1 MIQNIINRIG
11 IDKILHV
18 LVCLV
23 LMLELQRFLPVWLA
37 FAVVM
42 TIGVVKEVYDKVTG
56 KGTPDWKD
64 IVADCIG
71 IILGLI

>member
-18 LVCLV
+18 LVSLV
-23 LMLELQRFLPVWLA
+23 LMLEFQRFLPVWGALTVVLA
-37 FAVVM
+37 
-42 TIGVVKEVYDKVTG
+42 IGIIKEVYDKMSG
-56 KGTPDWKD
+56 KGSPDWRD

-71 IILGLI
+71 IILGLV

>member
-18 LVCLV
+18 LVSLV
-23 LMLELQRFLPVWLA
+23 LMLEFQRFLPVWGALTVVLA
-37 FAVVM
+37 
-42 TIGVVKEVYDKVTG
+42 IGIIKEVYDKVSG
-56 KGTPDWKD
+56 KGTPDWRD

-71 IILGLI
+71 IILGLV

>member
-18 LVCLV
+18 LVSLV
-23 LMLELQRFLPVWLA
+23 LMLEFQRFLPVWGA
-37 FAVVM
+37 FTVVLV
-42 TIGVVKEVYDKVTG
+42 IGIIKEVYDKVSG
-56 KGTPDWKD
+56 KGTPDWRD

>member
-18 LVCLV
+18 LVSLV
-23 LMLELQRFLPVWLA
+23 LMLEFQRFLPVWGALTVVLA
-37 FAVVM
+37 
-42 TIGVVKEVYDKVTG
+42 IGIIKEVYDKVSG
-56 KGTPDWKD
+56 KGTPDWRD

>member
-18 LVCLV
+18 LVSLV
-23 LMLELQRFLPVWLA
+23 LMLEFQRFLPVWGALTVVLA
-37 FAVVM
+37 
-42 TIGVVKEVYDKVTG
+42 IGIIKEIYDKVSG
-56 KGTPDWKD
+56 KGTPDWRD

-71 IILGLI
+71 IVLGLI

>member
-18 LVCLV
+18 LVSLV
-23 LMLELQRFLPVWLA
+23 LMLEFQRFLPVWGALTIVLA
-37 FAVVM
+37 
-42 TIGVVKEVYDKVTG
+42 IGIIKEVYDKVSG
-56 KGTPDWKD
+56 KGTPDWRD

>member
-18 LVCLV
+18 LVSLV
-23 LMLELQRFLPVWLA
+23 LMLEFQRFLPVWGALTVVLA
-37 FAVVM
+37 
-42 TIGVVKEVYDKVTG
+42 IGIIKEIYDKVSG
-56 KGTPDWKD
+56 KGTPDWRD

>member
-23 LMLELQRFLPVWLA
+23 LMLEFQRFLPVWGALTIVLA
-37 FAVVM
+37 
-42 TIGVVKEVYDKVTG
+42 IGIIKEIYDKVSD
-56 KGTPDWKD
+56 KGTPDWRD

>member
-18 LVCLV
+18 LVSLV
-23 LMLELQRFLPVWLA
+23 LMLEFQRFLPVWGALT
-37 FAVVM
+37 VVL
-42 TIGVVKEVYDKVTG
+42 TIGIIKEVYDKVSG
-56 KGTPDWKD
+56 KGTPDWRD

-71 IILGLI
+71 IVLGLI